1 MFTLGVFLFFGAK
14 STSSP
19 ERILPNR
26 RPAQQEKGENTMA
39 NIQDENKIPETVDV
53 SSPDY
58 LEPIDDAPVGLGDA
72 PVRRRA
78 SKADMRLRKTIA
90 ASLFAALAYLC
101 VFVIHIKVAGF
112 LTFDF
117 KDAVMA
123 LGSLWLGP
131 VAGVLIAAV
140 VAFFEFISVSS
151 TGPYGLLMNFAS
163 SASFILP
170 AAILF
175 RLRRTRRSAMIG
187 LGISVVFM
195 LAVMMPLN
203 ILIDPLYLHVSRET
217 VLELIPPTLLPFN
230 LIKGVLNAALVAML
244 FQPVRRALNSVRILP
259 PDEEPRRLPAWV
271 IPVAAGVLAVAACLV
286 FFLVLD
292 GKFQLFR

>member
-1 MFTLGVFLFFGAK
+1 
-14 STSSP
+14 
-19 ERILPNR
+19 
-26 RPAQQEKGENTMA
+26 MA
-39 NIQDENKIPETVDV
+39 NVQDENVSQNTVEEGDV
-53 SSPDY
+53 TAPAY
-58 LEPIDDAPVGLGDA
+58 IEPIDDAPVGLGDA
-72 PVRRRA
+72 PVRRRRSRTDA
-78 SKADMRLRKTIA
+78 RLRKTIA
-90 ASLFAALAYLC
+90 AALFSALAYLC

-123 LGSLWLGP
+123 VGSLWLGP
-131 VAGVLIAAV
+131 VAGILMAAV

-175 RLRRTRRSAMIG
+175 RIRRTRRSAMIG

-195 LAVMMPLN
+195 LAVMMPFN

-217 VLELIPPTLLPFN
+217 VLDLIPSTLLPFN
-230 LIKGVLNAALVAML
+230 LVKGVLNAALAALL
-244 FQPVRRALNSVRILP
+244 FQPVRRALHSVEILP

-271 IPVAAGVLAVAACLV
+271 LPVGAGVIAIAAAHV

-292 GKFQLFR
+292 GKFQFIR